1 MATANSSEYTEFFLD
16 EEDGSGTSSNRDQY
30 CKISPNITTERF
42 SAFLQTLLKVY
53 KPPSSENCIL
63 KLAMKAA
70 LDESKSAL
78 IKEFLQNILCLF
90 DDCFSQAGVEK
101 HSQKY
106 AINLEVLFAEKRHSS
121 FHHCAIK
128 WSWER
133 LFANTASQ
141 GSDYDQ
147 VSEKLLQQILQYFWS
162 SSSNNSITVE
172 SPEKEG
178 EMTIDLSAYDEC
190 DFTNIKDHA
199 GWVVKR
205 TRENLVEKLINANTI
220 ALQKGNILIDCL
232 DKMASNKE
240 LREKWDQL
248 SSKSDATSVIVL
260 QRIVAFFIKSKQ
272 QILRE
277 KKGLKPHKSSV
288 AIRQQL
294 RLTTSK
300 AISHHSCKNVMVN
313 EEVNQ
318 LRSGDLTS
326 VTINHFLNSLT
337 IQSGSASA
345 KILSKSCTG
354 CSLSLLLILELFTS
368 ILVVFLNL
376 LVDGLPESLAGRL
389 SHILF

>member
-1 MATANSSEYTEFFLD
+1 MATANCSEYTEFFLD

-30 CKISPNITTERF
+30 CKISPNITTESF

-63 KLAMKAA
+63 NLVMKAA

-78 IKEFLQNILCLF
+78 IKEFLQNNLCLF
-90 DDCFSQAGVEK
+90 DDCFSQAGAEK

-106 AINLEVLFAEKRHSS
+106 AISLEVVFAEKRHSS
-121 FHHCAIK
+121 FHLCAIK

-141 GSDYDQ
+141 GSHYDQ

-162 SSSNNSITVE
+162 SSSNSSITVE

-178 EMTIDLSAYDEC
+178 EMTTDLSAYDEC
-190 DFTNIKDHA
+190 DFTNIKGHA
-199 GWVVKR
+199 CWVVKR
-205 TRENLVEKLINANTI
+205 TRETLAQGGNKIPAKASVADSTILYGNKVEALEIVSALGKDVKQADGKFRFTVHDNVVPFFVYLHNLVEKLINANAI

-232 DKMASNKE
+232 DKMARNKE
-240 LREKWDQL
+240 LREKWDHL

-277 KKGLKPHKSSV
+277 KKGLKPQKSSM

-300 AISHHSCKNVMVN
+300 AISHHSCNV
-313 EEVNQ
+313 
-318 LRSGDLTS
+318 SA
-326 VTINHFLNSLT
+326 
-337 IQSGSASA
+337 GS
-345 KILSKSCTG
+345 
-354 CSLSLLLILELFTS
+354 S
-368 ILVVFLNL
+368 ITMF
-376 LVDGLPESLAGRL
+376 
-389 SHILF
+389 IFC